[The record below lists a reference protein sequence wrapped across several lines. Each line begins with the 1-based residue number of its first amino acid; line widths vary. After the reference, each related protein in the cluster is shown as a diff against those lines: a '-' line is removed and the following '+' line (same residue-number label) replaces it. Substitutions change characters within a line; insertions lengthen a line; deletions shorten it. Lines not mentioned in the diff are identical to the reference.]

1 VHWLGGFLGA
11 LFGALVGGGGSAFLG
26 LVLGAL
32 VGWQSARI
40 GELRRRLGTLEARI
54 EGRIVVAAPPSPA
67 PEVTVSAPEP
77 TAAPPVPADG
87 LQPEPLVT
95 VPKAADEVRSP
106 PAEAS
111 PAETPTGWGAPVAGA
126 QTPTI
131 FDHLGGLLRRWF
143 IEGNVLVKLG
153 ALVLFVGVAA
163 ALKYAS
169 DQGLLRL
176 PIELRLA
183 AIALGAIALLVWGWR
198 RRVAQPAFGLSLQGA
213 ALGILLLVVFAA
225 FRLYG
230 LLPSGAAFAL
240 VLLIVAGAAALALL
254 QDAMAL
260 AVLGFVGGYL
270 APVLISTGTGNHVA
284 LFGYYAVMNAAVF
297 AIAWVRP
304 WRVLNL
310 VGFAFSFA
318 IMALWGWQMYRPEHY
333 ASIQPFLILF
343 FLFYT
348 LIPVLYALRQPPAR
362 RDLVDGTLI
371 FGTPLIAFA
380 MQSALLADQPLLLGF
395 SALTVAALYFGLGW
409 WLLRYRGVM
418 LLGQAHAV
426 LAVAFATLAVPLA
439 LSMRWTSAVWA
450 LEGVALVWLGLRQRR
465 RLPQLA
471 GWGLQGLAALAY
483 LVSLF
488 EGAWNLREGE
498 WWLLNGHGMGLLM
511 MAIAGFAIAWL
522 YDRAPQRR
530 RWLVW
535 PPFLA
540 GLFWWWLAGL
550 REIDERL
557 AEYVDLLLG
566 HVGLLAVT
574 VALAALAR
582 RALSWPRPG
591 WVVPAAALLA
601 LPLALATAAP
611 GASALGWPALAVW
624 GALVAALLLALA
636 GLREPRQRGLAVA
649 HVGLLWVLAL
659 VIGIGLHHETRIAEP
674 PLGNGWAILALGLP
688 LGLLL
693 AGTWWRPAWFA
704 WPLAREF
711 GEYRIVWAVSAPSV
725 LGLLFLHGLMRDGSP
740 APLPFVPLLNPLEL
754 FQLVLLLASARLLL
768 MATPGG
774 DLQNLL
780 RATWPLA
787 AFLFITSASLRAV
800 HHLAALPWS
809 RALFDS
815 ALAQATLTV
824 VWSVAGVGAWV
835 LGSRLRRWPLWL
847 AGPILMGLVLAK
859 LILVDRRHV
868 GDIAG
873 IVSFMAVGAL
883 LVLVGRIAP
892 TPPRKLEDKPC
903 DRA

>member
-26 LVLGAL
+26 LVLGAF
-32 VGWQSARI
+32 VGWQSARVD
-40 GELRRRLGTLEARI
+40 ELRRRLRVLEARI
-54 EGRIVVAAPPSPA
+54 EGRAAAGAPLPAAAEVPAAVPEPEPA
-67 PEVTVSAPEP
+67 PAPAVHAESRQPDSVASTTAQGDEP
-77 TAAPPVPADG
+77 GPPRGEAP
-87 LQPEPLVT
+87 
-95 VPKAADEVRSP
+95 
-106 PAEAS
+106 
-111 PAETPTGWGAPVAGA
+111 PAETPTGWSSTDADA

-131 FDHLGGLLRRWF
+131 LDRFGGVLRRWLT
-143 IEGNVLVKLG
+143 EGNVPVKLG

-163 ALKYAS
+163 ALRYAS

-183 AIALGAIALLVWGWR
+183 AIALGASALLVWGWR
-198 RRVAQPAFGLSLQGA
+198 RRETQPAFGLSLQGA

-230 LLPSGAAFAL
+230 LLPAGAAFTL
-240 VLLIVAGAAALALL
+240 VLVIVAGAAALALL
-254 QDAMAL
+254 QDAVAL
-260 AVLGFVGGYL
+260 AVLGFAGGYL

-284 LFGYYAVMNAAVF
+284 LFSYYAVLNAAVF

-304 WRVLNL
+304 WRALNL

-318 IMALWGWQMYRPEHY
+318 IMALWGWQMYRPEHF
-333 ASIQPFLILF
+333 ATTQPFLLLF

-380 MQSALLADQPLLLGF
+380 MQSTLLADQPLLLGF
-395 SALTVAALYFGLGW
+395 SALAVAALYLGLGW

-418 LLGQAHAV
+418 LLGQSHAV

-450 LEGVALVWLGLRQRR
+450 LEGAALVWLGLRQRR
-465 RLPQLA
+465 LLPQLA

-483 LVSLF
+483 LVSLLD
-488 EGAWNLREGE
+488 GAWNLRAGE
-498 WWLLNGHGMGLLM
+498 WWLLNGHGLSLLM
-511 MAIAGFAIAWL
+511 MALAALAIAWL
-522 YDRAPQRR
+522 YDRTLQPR

-540 GLFWWWLAGL
+540 GVFWWWLAGL
-550 REIDERL
+550 REIDGRL
-557 AEYVDLLLG
+557 ADHVDLLLG

-601 LPLALATAAP
+601 LPLALATVAP
-611 GASALGWPALAVW
+611 GASALGWPAFAAW
-624 GALVAALLLALA
+624 GALVGAFLLALA

-649 HVGLLWVLAL
+649 HLGLFWVLAL
-659 VIGIGLHHETRIAEP
+659 VVGIGLHHETRIAEP
-674 PLGNGWAILALGLP
+674 SLGSGWAILALALP

-711 GEYRIVWAVSAPSV
+711 DAYRTVWEVSALSA
-725 LGLLFLHGLMRDGSP
+725 LGLLFMHALIRDGSP

-754 FQLVLLLASARLLL
+754 FQLVLLLAAARRLLS
-768 MATPGG
+768 ATPGG

-809 RALFDS
+809 PALFGN

-824 VWSVAGVGAWV
+824 VWSVAGVSAWV

-847 AGPILMGLVLAK
+847 AGAILMGLVLAK
-859 LILVDRRHV
+859 LILVDRQHM

-892 TPPRKLEDKPC
+892 TPPRKLEDTP
-903 DRA
+903 